1 MVHTHTMHYYSV
13 IKKWNIVI
21 CNKMAGSK
29 EYNVKWNKLDRKG
42 QTLYDLAYMWNLK
55 QNKQNK
61 MKTDSQIQIT
71 N

>member
-1 MVHTHTMHYYSV
+1 
-13 IKKWNIVI
+13 
-21 CNKMAGSK
+21 MAASK
-29 EYNVKWNKLDRKG
+29 ECNVKWNKSDRKD
-42 QTLYDLAYMWNLK
+42 QTLYDLAYTWNLK